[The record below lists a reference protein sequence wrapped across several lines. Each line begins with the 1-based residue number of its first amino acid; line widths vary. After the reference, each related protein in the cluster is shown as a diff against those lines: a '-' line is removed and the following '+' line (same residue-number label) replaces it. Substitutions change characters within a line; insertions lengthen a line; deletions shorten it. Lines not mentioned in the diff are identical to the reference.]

1 MWVGRAGPRWLA
13 TSVTPAIAL
22 LPHAPCT
29 MCLFVR
35 VFPFRRSLRH
45 AVPFLP
51 SNARPARRSK
61 PPKAAGVVSM
71 PSRALG
77 QFVAPHKVTFASS
90 DPSAAA
96 AFAARYLGATRL
108 SGDDGKPAGSFRVKA
123 ACATGGTACG
133 DCVVGEWAAFRH
145 TRLNMHDVP
154 RGFVK
159 LGFDSFHL
167 HFVRHSHRPTGNLS
181 IAAFER
187 AVAASHGDF
196 DSWDTWMDF
205 RLTLRGRSLDG
216 LVAMWKTASRPEAS
230 ANSPS
235 SLGSPRP
242 IGR

>member
-1 MWVGRAGPRWLA
+1 MLWTAGL
-13 TSVTPAIAL
+13 
-22 LPHAPCT
+22 
-29 MCLFVR
+29 
-35 VFPFRRSLRH
+35 
-45 AVPFLP
+45 
-51 SNARPARRSK
+51 
-61 PPKAAGVVSM
+61 VSM
-71 PSRALG
+71 PSRALAR
-77 QFVAPHKVTFASS
+77 FVAPHKVTFASS

-123 ACATGGTACG
+123 DCATGGTACG